1 MIKSM
6 TGYGRH
12 QANLD
17 GYDITVEVKSVNHRY
32 FEFSARV
39 PRAYGYLDEKLK
51 SFCNQKIAR
60 GKVDLYVSI
69 IPVEAVDTQVQI
81 NKHLA
86 QSYLQE
92 LRELS
97 DFLDIK
103 DDMTLSSIAR
113 FNDIYNIRR
122 EPDDEDLIWNLVQQ
136 VADVALDQF
145 LEMRVREGD
154 KMKADISSRL
164 DLLEGYIDNI
174 EAKSPETVSQWR
186 NRLEERVRQVLEDR
200 QLDEARI
207 ITEVAIFAERVAV
220 DEETVRL
227 KSHISQF
234 RAVLNEDDSVGR
246 KLDFL
251 VQEINRET
259 NTIGSK
265 CQDADVAKIVVEMK
279 SETEKIREQ
288 IQNIE

>member
-1 MIKSM
+1 M

-164 DLLEGYIDNI
+164 DLLEGYIDSI

>member
-1 MIKSM
+1 M